1 MLDRVLGALGV
12 DAVQWR
18 ALTRTYVAI
27 DFRPAGGAVRP
38 DGKGR
43 SGMAPL
49 TGLLFISAI
58 GGIAFAFIAVAA
70 PDALISASLLTT
82 YAAANTMMMLLVDFT
97 GIVVSPDDYAILGHR
112 PVGSRTYFAARLAA
126 VCVYVTTISLALAI
140 VPAIVYGARLGALA
154 MPATILA
161 VLLCDLSVAILV
173 ITGYVGL
180 LRWVHPAK
188 LRRAMSYLQL
198 VAATSFYV
206 MYYLATTAFQSA
218 FLATLAFDEAP
229 WLWAIPFTWFAAFVA
244 VASGTA
250 TAAAWLAAA
259 AAVLLA
265 LSCLPLAAGRLSL
278 DYARRIGEVSAVGE
292 PAARR
297 RELRLP
303 GFGRGEARA
312 VALLVRA
319 QFRFDQRFR
328 MGVLG
333 ILPLTGFYMLLGM
346 GGGAL
351 DDPFTASA
359 RQSGPGVFFAIVFIP
374 MTLHAALTASES
386 WRAAWIF
393 FATPVSHARVV
404 VAAKNFVAV
413 YFLGSYLVVLA
424 AVWSFY
430 FDAVWHAVVHAAF
443 AGLLAHALLQLH
455 VIVKPALPFAAEPR
469 KGEGSFTMFWVIL
482 LGSLVAGIFPFL
494 LPLVYRSLALTLVA
508 MAFLLAVTAGIEYAL
523 RLRVAEVIGDL
534 EFRS

>member
-1 MLDRVLGALGV
+1 MLDRLLTALGV

-18 ALTRTYVAI
+18 ALARTYVAI
-27 DFRPAGGAVRP
+27 DFRPTGGAVRQ
-38 DGKGR
+38 DGKPR
-43 SGMAPL
+43 SGVAPL
-49 TGLLFISAI
+49 SGLLFISAI
-58 GGIAFAFIAVAA
+58 GGAAFAFIAAAA
-70 PDALISASLLTT
+70 PDPLISASLLTT

-126 VCVYVTTISLALAI
+126 VCVYVAAISLALGLF
-140 VPAIVYGARLGALA
+140 PAIVYGVRLGALA
-154 MPATILA
+154 VPATMLA
-161 VLLCDLSVAILV
+161 VLLCDLSVAVLV

-198 VAATSFYV
+198 AAATSFYV

-218 FLATLAFDEAP
+218 FLTTLAFDDAL
-229 WLWAIPFTWFAAFVA
+229 WLWGIPFTWFAAFIA

-250 TAAAWLAAA
+250 TAPAWLASA
-259 AAVLLA
+259 AAVLLTA
-265 LSCLPLAAGRLSL
+265 SCVPLAAGRLSL

-303 GFGRGEARA
+303 GFSRGEARA

-346 GGGAL
+346 SGGAL
-351 DDPFTASA
+351 DDPFTATTRPS
-359 RQSGPGVFFAIVFIP
+359 SPGVFFAIVFIP

-413 YFLGSYLVVLA
+413 YFLGSYLAVLA
-424 AVWSFY
+424 AVWSYY

-443 AGLLAHALLQLH
+443 AGLLAHALLQLA
-455 VIVKPALPFAAEPR
+455 VIVKPSLPFAAEPR
-469 KGEGSFTMFWVIL
+469 KAEGSFTMFWVIL
-482 LGSLVAGIFPFL
+482 LGSIAAGVFPFL
-494 LPLVYRSLALTLVA
+494 LPIVYRSLALTILA
-508 MAFLLAVTAGIEYAL
+508 LGFLLAITAGIEYAL
-523 RLRVAEVIGDL
+523 RLRVAEAIGDL
-534 EFRS
+534 EFRN